1 MGSTSSLNM
10 KIHCVRL
17 ATLVLVCVPFLT
29 AQRVDDTQLKQVI
42 ILGRHGV
49 RSPSSPNSTL
59 NTYSVLPFPNFGIGQ
74 SQLTTHGGT
83 AETILGS
90 YYRLWLTKEGLLTSH
105 DSADAAFVYFWAD
118 GTPLIIDTAT
128 AFWLGMLPGAT
139 VNVQYLTP
147 STASD
152 PLFDPVG
159 AGVARLNQ
167 RMAIEAVKGRL
178 GDNPQLLTSA
188 FAPELALTR
197 SVLFNY
203 PVSETPAPATPDG
216 KTDVTSIP
224 IEITAGNTMEPVN
237 LGGLA
242 KVNEAIDP
250 FVMEYA
256 DGLAPYDVGWGQL
269 TLGGINQ
276 ISRLLSLAL
285 DLEYR
290 TPYLDRVQS
299 SNLAS
304 HVVRSLVQAAT
315 GNAMTGALA
324 NPSTKVIVL
333 MASNT
338 NVTGLAGL
346 FRLDWILPGY
356 DTDVCA
362 LGGTL
367 VFELRQSQNTAQYV
381 VRASYRAQT
390 MDQLRNLTGLTL
402 DAPPPAA
409 PVFIPG
415 CSIRNATFDCPLAD
429 FVRVAAQVID
439 TRSADL
445 SSELP
450 VLPPPPPIDD
460 GLMWPW

>member
-1 MGSTSSLNM
+1 MLESKSTGQHFLFDM
-10 KIHCVRL
+10 RMHARL
-17 ATLVLVCVPFLT
+17 ATLVLVGVPFLT
-29 AQRVDDTQLKQVI
+29 AQSVDDTQLKQVI
-42 ILGRHGV
+42 IFGRHGV
-49 RSPSSPNSTL
+49 RSPSAPNSTL
-59 NTYSVLPFPNFGIGQ
+59 NTYSALLFPDFGIGQ
-74 SQLTTHGGT
+74 SQLTAHGGA

-90 YYRLWLTKEGLLTSH
+90 YFRLWLKQQGLLTGN
-105 DSADAAFVYFWAD
+105 DSYDAASVYFWAD

-128 AFWLGMLPGAT
+128 AFWLGMLPRAT

-159 AGVARLNQ
+159 AGVARLDQ
-167 RMAIEAVKGRL
+167 QLAIDAVTGRL

-188 FAPELALTR
+188 YAPELALTR

-203 PVSETPAPATPDG
+203 PLSETPAPPTPGG
-216 KTDVTSIP
+216 KTDATSIP
-224 IEITAGNTMEPVN
+224 IAITAGNATVPLD

-242 KVNEAIDP
+242 TVNTAIDP

-256 DGLAPYDVGWGQL
+256 DGLPAIDVGWGQL
-269 TLGGINQ
+269 TLDGINQ
-276 ISRLLSLAL
+276 ISRLLNLAL

-304 HVVRSLVQAAT
+304 HVVRSLVQAAA
-315 GNAMTGALA
+315 GHAMNGALA
-324 NPSTKVIVL
+324 SPSTKIIVL

-356 DTDVCA
+356 EADVCA
-362 LGGTL
+362 PGGTL
-367 VFELRQSQNTAQYV
+367 VFELRQSRSTGEYL
-381 VRASYRAQT
+381 VRATYRAQT
-390 MDQLRNLTGLTL
+390 MDQLRNLTVLTL
-402 DAPPPAA
+402 TAPPPVA

-415 CSIRNATFDCPLAD
+415 CSIQNATFDCPLAD
-429 FVRVAAQVID
+429 FVRVARQVID
-439 TRSADL
+439 PRSVEQTGESAEPL
-445 SSELP
+445 SGYGLP
-450 VLPPPPPIDD
+450 LP
-460 GLMWPW
+460 